1 MARGSCAK
9 VLIQFRMILKF
20 ILLGSVCLSTP
31 DTGTKCTQYMVDDL
45 INGPGCRSKAKQ
57 IGIRMKDQVEE
68 IGGSMASYDVHCI
81 AIDSKGYNIDHS
93 FKISYNI
100 L

>member
-1 MARGSCAK
+1 LARGSCAK

-45 INGPGCRSKAKQ
+45 IYGPGCRSKARQ
-57 IGIRMKDQVEE
+57 IGIRMKDQIEE

-81 AIDSKGYNIDHS
+81 AIDNEG
-93 FKISYNI
+93 

>member
-1 MARGSCAK
+1 MTSYMAQDV
-9 VLIQFRMILKF
+9 VL
-20 ILLGSVCLSTP
+20 
-31 DTGTKCTQYMVDDL
+31 
-45 INGPGCRSKAKQ
+45 KAKQ

-81 AIDSKGYNIDHS
+81 AIDNKGYNVDYS

>member
-1 MARGSCAK
+1 LARGSCAK

-45 INGPGCRSKAKQ
+45 IYGPGCRSKAKQ

-81 AIDSKGYNIDHS
+81 AIDNKGYNVDYS
-93 FKISYNI
+93 FQNI